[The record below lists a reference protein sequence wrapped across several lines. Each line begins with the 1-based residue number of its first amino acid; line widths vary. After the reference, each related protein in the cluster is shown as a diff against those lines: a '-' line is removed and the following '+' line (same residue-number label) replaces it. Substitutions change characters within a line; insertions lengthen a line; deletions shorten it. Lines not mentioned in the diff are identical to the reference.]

1 MTVSSKMDDQ
11 LNHPRLSNDIATV
24 LSAPWLINRVT
35 CGTMV
40 TWSQANPDSQDVVV
54 SLDICLLGL
63 ITANVFLFGPLLLR
77 RAGLSQEL
85 DGVVGGVGGV
95 VGGLQER
102 LDLLPAPPPLP
113 WERWTG
119 DGGDEEE
126 DGGFGDN
133 GGGGSGSNATFL
145 EGAVATFLNSVPLQ
159 TSLKLAN
166 QLSQIFERS
175 GDTSKEE
182 EEGKDEEFGSDE
194 DENLNIQR
202 LPVFVY
208 KFPVG
213 KHSSFGDGYEG
224 METEVG
230 EILDLS
236 LATDP
241 ERTTYLRLPRK
252 EVVGASSTGG
262 TLPKLRDAL
271 GHLMREVLGEEMMD
285 EVVELLVATFGRAL
299 TFEKSAPRNLF
310 AADLVKY

>member
-1 MTVSSKMDDQ
+1 MMAHP

-35 CGTMV
+35 CGTIV
-40 TWSQANPDSQDVVV
+40 TWSQPNPDSQDVVV
-54 SLDICLLGL
+54 SLDLCLLGL
-63 ITANVFLFGPLLLR
+63 ITANVLLFGPLLLR
-77 RAGLSQEL
+77 KAGFSQEL

-102 LDLLPAPPPLP
+102 LDLLPARPPLP

-119 DGGDEEE
+119 DEGDKE
-126 DGGFGDN
+126 DGFGNN
-133 GGGGSGSNATFL
+133 GGNATFL
-145 EGAVATFLNSVPLQ
+145 EGAVATFLDSVPLQ
-159 TSLKLAN
+159 SSLKLAS
-166 QLSQIFERS
+166 QLRQIFERS
-175 GDTSKEE
+175 GDTAEE
-182 EEGKDEEFGSDE
+182 EEDE
-194 DENLNIQR
+194 DEELNSEEDGNLNLQR

-208 KFPVG
+208 KLPVG

-252 EVVGASSTGG
+252 EGVGATG
-262 TLPKLRDAL
+262 TFSKLSAAA
-271 GHLMREVLGEEMMD
+271 GHLMKEVLGEEIVD
-285 EVVELLVATFGRAL
+285 EVVDLLVATLGRAL
-299 TFEKSAPRNLF
+299 TVEKSVPR
-310 AADLVKY
+310 

>member
-1 MTVSSKMDDQ
+1 MAHQ
-11 LNHPRLSNDIATV
+11 LNHARLSNDIATV

-35 CGTMV
+35 CGTIV
-40 TWSQANPDSQDVVV
+40 TWSQSNADSQDVVV
-54 SLDICLLGL
+54 SLDLCLLGL

-102 LDLLPAPPPLP
+102 LDLLPIPPPLP

-119 DGGDEEE
+119 DGGDEE
-126 DGGFGDN
+126 DKFGNN
-133 GGGGSGSNATFL
+133 GGAGGTNATFL
-145 EGAVATFLNSVPLQ
+145 EGAVATFLDSVPLQ

-175 GDTSKEE
+175 GDTSDEE
-182 EEGKDEEFGSDE
+182 EEEDEEFES
-194 DENLNIQR
+194 DENLNLQR

-252 EVVGASSTGG
+252 EVVGATG
-262 TLPKLRDAL
+262 TLPELRDAL
-271 GHLMREVLGEEMMD
+271 GLLMREVLGEEIMD
-285 EVVELLVATFGRAL
+285 EVVELLMATFGRAL
-299 TFEKSAPRNLF
+299 TVEKSAPR
-310 AADLVKY
+310 

>member
-1 MTVSSKMDDQ
+1 MTHQ

-35 CGTMV
+35 CGTIV
-40 TWSQANPDSQDVVV
+40 TWSQSNADSQDVVV
-54 SLDICLLGL
+54 SLDLCLLGL

-102 LDLLPAPPPLP
+102 LDLLPVPPPLP

-119 DGGDEEE
+119 DGGDEE
-126 DGGFGDN
+126 DGFGNN
-133 GGGGSGSNATFL
+133 GGAGETNATFL
-145 EGAVATFLNSVPLQ
+145 EGAVATFLDSVPLQ

-175 GDTSKEE
+175 GDTSDEE
-182 EEGKDEEFGSDE
+182 EEDEEFES
-194 DENLNIQR
+194 DENLNLQR

-252 EVVGASSTGG
+252 EVVGATG
-262 TLPKLRDAL
+262 TLPELRDAL
-271 GHLMREVLGEEMMD
+271 GHLMGEVLGEEIMD
-285 EVVELLVATFGRAL
+285 EVVELVMATFGRAL
-299 TFEKSAPRNLF
+299 TVEKSAPQ
-310 AADLVKY
+310 